1 MIDVWTEKYRPDTL
15 EDVIGH
21 ENIVGRLKAFVENE
35 KVQNCLFAGPAG
47 VGKTTSA
54 IAMAKD
60 LYGDNWKQN
69 FSETNA
75 SDDRGIDVVRNQIK
89 DFARTK
95 PIDADFK
102 IIFLDEADALTSD
115 AQQALRRTMEKFSSN
130 ARFIM
135 SVNYSSKIIPPIQS
149 RCAIFRFNR
158 LEEEDVV
165 KYLEK
170 VVEGEGLDVTEGGI
184 EAVARVSQ
192 GDLRKATNLLQAAS
206 IQGGKI
212 DKETVFEV
220 SASLKPEEVKNILN
234 KALKGSFVD
243 ARDELSSLMIDRGM
257 DGIDIIKAIHREV
270 YNLDIPEKKKLKI
283 IEKMGE
289 FEFRIVEGGSPDVQI
304 ESLLAQ
310 IGAMKD

>member
-15 EDVIGH
+15 EEVIGH
-21 ENIVGRLKAFVENE
+21 ENIVDRLKAFVERE
-35 KVQNCLFAGPAG
+35 ELPHMLFSGPAG

-54 IAMAKD
+54 IALAKD
-60 LYGDNWKQN
+60 LYGDKWKQN
-69 FSETNA
+69 FNETNA

-89 DFARTK
+89 DFARTR

-115 AQQALRRTMEKFSSN
+115 AQQALRRTMEKFSSSC
-130 ARFIM
+130 RFIL
-135 SVNYSSKIIPPIQS
+135 SCNYSSKIIPPIQS

-158 LEEEDVV
+158 LDEPDVQKYLRNIVGEED
-165 KYLEK
+165 
-170 VVEGEGLDVTEGGI
+170 LDIDESGVA
-184 EAVARVSQ
+184 AVAKVSG

-206 IQGGKI
+206 IQGGGI
-212 DKETVFEV
+212 DEETVFEV
-220 SASLKPEEVKNILN
+220 SASLKPEEVKEILM
-234 KALKGSFVD
+234 KALEGSFVE
-243 ARDELSSLMIDRGM
+243 AREDLSSLMIDRGM
-257 DGIDIIKAIHREV
+257 DGLDIIKAIHREV
-270 YNLDIPEKKKLKI
+270 YNLEIPDRKKLKI

-310 IGAMKD
+310 IGNL